1 MAKTRA
7 QRKAEKRAR
16 EAEEQK
22 QRSGSGDKRKSD
34 ARAQHDTQVP
44 VSGDVAEIEAV
55 EAGIAAGASEADL
68 VTPDAPKPR
77 SARRAEAKAVK
88 QAEKRQREDQKRK
101 EREQVAKRQ
110 KQAQAEKRQR
120 GGVIGFLVS
129 CWAELRKV
137 QWPDRETLVQA
148 TAVTIIFVAVAGT
161 YLALSTAPSA
171 SSSSRSFSGIPR
183 QRRPLDVSLVC
194 DQHLLRAREQ
204 GQAQSRA
211 PGADDGP
218 EPQRA
223 PGRGADRAGDGGQQ
237 RRPERTERETDDAR
251 LRPSQ
256 HGDDRRRLGPG
267 QEHPRRD

>member
-22 QRSGSGDKRKSD
+22 RSGPGDKRKSD
-34 ARAQHDTQVP
+34 SRAQHDTQVG

-68 VTPDAPKPR
+68 ETPDAPKPR
-77 SARRAEAKAVK
+77 NLRRAEAKEAK
-88 QAEKRQREDQKRK
+88 LAEKRQREDRKRK
-101 EREQVAKRQ
+101 EREQLAKRQ

-148 TAVTIIFVAVAGT
+148 TAVTIIFVAVAAT
-161 YLALSTAPSA
+161 YLGALDAV
-171 SSSSRSFSGIPR
+171 FS
-183 QRRPLDVSLVC
+183 
-194 DQHLLRAREQ
+194 LLIKQ
-204 GQAQSRA
+204 I
-211 PGADDGP
+211 
-218 EPQRA
+218 
-223 PGRGADRAGDGGQQ
+223 
-237 RRPERTERETDDAR
+237 
-251 LRPSQ
+251 L
-256 HGDDRRRLGPG
+256 
-267 QEHPRRD
+267 